1 MSLSRWPGREK
12 GRCLKLSRIL
22 AILKK
27 EVLQMR
33 RDRLT
38 LAITIALPLVQLLLF
53 GYAIQ
58 TEVKHIPT
66 AVFDQSLSAESR
78 DLLEAFSAS
87 GYFDITCAAEGYD
100 EITGLIDSGKAKIG
114 IIFPPDFKE
123 SLKTGD
129 TAAVQVLVD
138 ASDSMVS
145 STAIATANSIGLLKS
160 QKIIAQK
167 AQVQNIPYDIRVR
180 PWYNPD
186 GITAYYMVPAILGII
201 VTMTMVIM
209 TSMAIVRE
217 REKGTLEQ
225 LLVTPIRSY
234 ELMIGK
240 IIPYIALGY
249 VQITVALLV
258 GSLVFKVPIRGSL
271 LELYLLTLF
280 FITASLGLG
289 ILISNVAKSQ
299 MQAMQMSFFV
309 MLPSILLSG
318 FLFPREA
325 MPLIIQYIG
334 NLIPMT
340 FYLPIIRGI
349 VLKGIG
355 FPYLI
360 SQVAAL
366 LVFTVVLIALSII
379 KFKKQIA

>member
-1 MSLSRWPGREK
+1 M
-12 GRCLKLSRIL
+12 SRIL

-27 EVLQMR
+27 EFLQMK

-38 LAITIALPLVQLLLF
+38 LGMIFMLPLVQLLLF
-53 GYAIQ
+53 GFAIQ

-66 AVFDQSLSAESR
+66 VVFDQSLSYASR
-78 DLLEAFSAS
+78 DMLDSLTAS
-87 GYFDITCAAEGYD
+87 GYFEISAAAGSYD
-100 EITGLIDSGKAKIG
+100 EVTEAIDSGRAKAG
-114 IIFPPDFKE
+114 IIFPPDFAEK
-123 SLKTGD
+123 LKRGE
-129 TAAVQVLVD
+129 TAPLQVLVD

-145 STAIATANSIGLLKS
+145 ASAIATANSVGLLKS

-167 AQVQNIPYDIRVR
+167 ARVTDIPYDIRVR

-186 GITAYYMVPAILGII
+186 GITAFYMVPAILGII
-201 VTMTMVIM
+201 VTMTMVMM

-217 REKGTLEQ
+217 RERGTLEQ
-225 LLVTPIRSY
+225 LMVTPVKSY

-258 GSLVFKVPIRGSL
+258 GALVFHVPVRGSL

-289 ILISNVAKSQ
+289 IMISNIAKNQ
-299 MQAMQMSFFV
+299 MQAFQMSFFV
-309 MLPSILLSG
+309 LLPSILLSG
-318 FLFPREA
+318 FMFPREA
-325 MPLIIQYIG
+325 MPVVIQYIG
-334 NLIPMT
+334 NLIPLT
-340 FYLPIIRGI
+340 FYLTIIRGI

-355 FPYLI
+355 FQYLI
-360 SQVAAL
+360 PQVMAL
-366 LVFTVVLIALSII
+366 LVFSVVLIALSIA
-379 KFKKQIA
+379 KFKKKIA

>member
-1 MSLSRWPGREK
+1 M
-12 GRCLKLSRIL
+12 
-22 AILKK
+22 
-27 EVLQMR
+27 
-33 RDRLT
+33 T

-78 DLLEAFSAS
+78 DLMEAFSAS

-366 LVFTVVLIALSII
+366 LVFTVVLIALSIF

>member
-1 MSLSRWPGREK
+1 M
-12 GRCLKLSRIL
+12 SRIL

-27 EVLQMR
+27 EFLQMK

-38 LAITIALPLVQLLLF
+38 LGMIFMLPLVQLLLF
-53 GYAIQ
+53 GFAIQ

-66 AVFDQSLSAESR
+66 VVFDQSLSYASR
-78 DLLEAFSAS
+78 DMLDSLTAS
-87 GYFDITCAAEGYD
+87 GYFEISAAAGSYD
-100 EITGLIDSGKAKIG
+100 EVTEAIDSGRAKAG
-114 IIFPPDFKE
+114 IIFPPDFAEK
-123 SLKTGD
+123 LKRGE
-129 TAAVQVLVD
+129 TAPLQVLVD

-145 STAIATANSIGLLKS
+145 ASAIATANSVGLLKS

-167 AQVQNIPYDIRVR
+167 ARVTDIPYDIRVR

-186 GITAYYMVPAILGII
+186 GITAFYMVPAILGII
-201 VTMTMVIM
+201 VTMTMVMM

-217 REKGTLEQ
+217 RERGTLEQ
-225 LLVTPIRSY
+225 LMVTPVKSY

-258 GSLVFKVPIRGSL
+258 GTLVFHVPVRGSL

-289 ILISNVAKSQ
+289 IMISNIAKNQ
-299 MQAMQMSFFV
+299 MQAFQMSFFV
-309 MLPSILLSG
+309 LLPSILLSG
-318 FLFPREA
+318 FMFPREA
-325 MPLIIQYIG
+325 MPVVIQYIG
-334 NLIPMT
+334 NLIPLT
-340 FYLPIIRGI
+340 FYLTIIRGI

-355 FPYLI
+355 FQYLI
-360 SQVAAL
+360 PQVVAL
-366 LVFTVVLIALSII
+366 LVFSVVLIALSIA
-379 KFKKQIA
+379 KFKKKIA